1 MILLIYGG
9 ALGRQVYD
17 LTQRNYPARWEKV
30 IFIND
35 FPYTGGARQN
45 AIFLKI

>member
-1 MILLIYGG
+1 MTLLIYGG
-9 ALGRQVYD
+9 GSLGRKVYD

-35 FPYTGGARQN
+35 FPQMGGGGGRTPF
-45 AIFLKI
+45 I